1 MSPETVAIVS
11 VGVALAVLIV
21 GLWRDV
27 RGDMRKLTERVD
39 DLTHRVNHLAK
50 RVARIEGV
58 IEDAIGSRDSPAK
71 S

>member
-1 MSPETVAIVS
+1 MSPETIAIVS
-11 VGVALAVLIV
+11 VGIGLAGLTV

-27 RGDMRKLTERVD
+27 RGDVRKLTERVD
-39 DLTHRVNHLAK
+39 ELTHRVNDLAE

-58 IEDAIGSRDSPAK
+58 IEGVLGSRNSAPR